1 MRKPKNL
8 KKYPTLFSNYLVTS
22 KQIGTW
28 KSIFFGLLRISE
40 LYFVLNWEKDAQV
53 TWCSLI
59 LRILQQSHMRAHNSQ
74 GIEGLLFGG
83 HNGWFWGQLLPY
95 LVKVDATKAA
105 IIIVYDA
112 TFQWCRNRGA
122 RGAPAPP
129 PIFGRSVNPILTG
142 GGQIMPTNYHW
153 PPKVFYLP
161 ASLLNRLFI
170 LTPQISCQSISYRT
184 LGDQANVTIK

>member
-1 MRKPKNL
+1 MRLPKNL
-8 KKYPTLFSNYLVTS
+8 KKYPILFSNYLVTS
-22 KQIGTW
+22 KQNGTW
-28 KSIFFGLLRISE
+28 KSNFFGLLRISE
-40 LYFVLNWEKDAQV
+40 HYFVLNWEKDAQV

-122 RGAPAPP
+122 RSAPGPP
-129 PIFGRSVNPILTG
+129 PQYLADQLTLFQPGEGRLSPLITTG
-142 GGQIMPTNYHW
+142 I
-153 PPKVFYLP
+153 
-161 ASLLNRLFI
+161 
-170 LTPQISCQSISYRT
+170 PQIFSPSGIT
-184 LGDQANVTIK
+184 EI

>member
-1 MRKPKNL
+1 MITLWWSGFVLRLISNLTVHILWECYKIWKKN
-8 KKYPTLFSNYLVTS
+8 PALFSNYLATS
-22 KQIGTW
+22 KQSGTW
-28 KSIFFGLLRISE
+28 KSNFFGFLRKSE

-112 TFQWCRNRGA
+112 TTF
-122 RGAPAPP
+122 
-129 PIFGRSVNPILTG
+129 I
-142 GGQIMPTNYHW
+142 
-153 PPKVFYLP
+153 
-161 ASLLNRLFI
+161 ASTALW
-170 LTPQISCQSISYRT
+170 TISS
-184 LGDQANVTIK
+184 D